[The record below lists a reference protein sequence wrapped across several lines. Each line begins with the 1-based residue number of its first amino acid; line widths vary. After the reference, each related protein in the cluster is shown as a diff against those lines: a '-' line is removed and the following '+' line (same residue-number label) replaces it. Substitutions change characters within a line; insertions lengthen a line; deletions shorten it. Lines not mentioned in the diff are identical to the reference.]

1 MILVIQDVLRFAK
14 SAKLHGEQKPK
25 IAIKV
30 IMSYNQLIKNKMYRA
45 VVPKTI
51 KHWQYYVMSRL
62 FFGYLKVICKPYYT
76 HGQKTHHLPGPVG
89 NSLVSITNLSF
100 FA

>member
-1 MILVIQDVLRFAK
+1 MILVIQDVLKFAK

-45 VVPKTI
+45 VVPKTM
-51 KHWQYYVMSRL
+51 KYWQY
-62 FFGYLKVICKPYYT
+62 
-76 HGQKTHHLPGPVG
+76 
-89 NSLVSITNLSF
+89 
-100 FA
+100 